1 MEKERCEC
9 LIIKILEVMCK
20 SQFSISLLNGNEL
33 ACYPK
38 SVQPQSI
45 QVDGLE
51 IDTTGKYFG
60 TTKPH
65 DVQPQVESDAEE
77 ANREFF
83 LEHAFIFFRNA
94 EKIMSDSRM
103 FLAPVPIVNG
113 IAYSGTAG
121 FTNPTLGVFV
131 EWWLNCETDV
141 THDRSGKE
149 ALCYAIAGSPLTGIN
164 GCGCVYPD
172 GTTER
177 IVFAKFSNVWR
188 TFVQINQRYTEVKQ
202 IAEAYSLQEVYDK
215 LK

>member
-1 MEKERCEC
+1 
-9 LIIKILEVMCK
+9 
-20 SQFSISLLNGNEL
+20 
-33 ACYPK
+33 
-38 SVQPQSI
+38 
-45 QVDGLE
+45 
-51 IDTTGKYFG
+51 
-60 TTKPH
+60 
-65 DVQPQVESDAEE
+65 
-77 ANREFF
+77 
-83 LEHAFIFFRNA
+83 
-94 EKIMSDSRM
+94 MSDSRM

-113 IAYSGTAG
+113 IAYSGIAG

-141 THDRSGKE
+141 THDHSGKE

-188 TFVQINQRYTEVKQ
+188 TFVQINQRYTEAKQ

>member
-1 MEKERCEC
+1 
-9 LIIKILEVMCK
+9 
-20 SQFSISLLNGNEL
+20 
-33 ACYPK
+33 
-38 SVQPQSI
+38 
-45 QVDGLE
+45 
-51 IDTTGKYFG
+51 
-60 TTKPH
+60 
-65 DVQPQVESDAEE
+65 
-77 ANREFF
+77 
-83 LEHAFIFFRNA
+83 
-94 EKIMSDSRM
+94 MSDSRM

-141 THDRSGKE
+141 THDNSGKE

-177 IVFAKFSNVWR
+177 IVYGKFSNVWR